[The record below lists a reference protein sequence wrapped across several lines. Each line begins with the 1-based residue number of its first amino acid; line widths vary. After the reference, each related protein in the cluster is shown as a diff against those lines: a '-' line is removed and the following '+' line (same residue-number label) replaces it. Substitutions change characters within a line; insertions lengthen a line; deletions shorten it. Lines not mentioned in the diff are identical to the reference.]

1 MMVVAL
7 LTQCPIVPAGTIVM
21 FDGPP
26 PPGWQILTDFHDR
39 FPMGTTTFGGATGG
53 TTSHTHTISGTTSSG
68 STEAFIASGSHIT
81 YYVMM
86 PHPHNYFTTTNPAD
100 HIPPYRTF
108 IFAKAL
114 YNFGY
119 LPQNAVVMSYYPPT
133 RPEWTDI
140 TSTMTDRFPRGHNTT
155 PGLTGGTTSHSHTY
169 SGTTTT
175 NTSGN
180 ALNFAYGISFDVSR
194 NSWHNHTFSGTT
206 SSADHIP
213 PYRTVRFWKATS
225 TPAYIDSCRVLY
237 MYDTLPPC
245 SYINVDSDFNGRFP
259 RANTTTGV
267 NGGSSTHS
275 HSYSFTT
282 STYCILP
289 SGVSGATVSYVHSA
303 HCHNHTA
310 SGWTSSAVHTPPYR
324 TVIFARHC
332 GPLSYDEDLE
342 VYEKVP
348 LDADREYVVYNVY
361 GKEVLRGKGSGLEL
375 SKLPKGVYLVVS
387 EGKIRRYI
395 KRR

>member
-1 MMVVAL
+1 M
-7 LTQCPIVPAGTIVM
+7 VPAGTIVM

-26 PPGWQILTDFHDR
+26 PAGWQVITDFNDR
-39 FPMGTTTFGGATGG
+39 FPLGTTTYGGSLGG

-68 STEAFIASGSHIT
+68 STVPNCGAYSGNYIDP
-81 YYVMM
+81 MD
-86 PHPHNYFTTTNPAD
+86 PHTHDYNTTTSSAD

-119 LPQNAVVMSYYPPT
+119 LPQNAVVMSYYAPT

-175 NTSGN
+175 NTSSSSDI
-180 ALNFAYGISFDVSR
+180 FDYGSTYQTPYSQPH
-194 NSWHNHTFSGTT
+194 SHTFSGTT

-225 TPAYIDSCRVLY
+225 EPAYVDSCTVIY

-245 SYINVDSDFNGRFP
+245 PYINVDANFNGRIP

-282 STYCILP
+282 STYY
-289 SGVSGATVSYVHSA
+289 GSYVWTEGAATSHLPHGHS
-303 HCHNHTA
+303 HDA
-310 SGWTSSAVHTPPYR
+310 SGWTSSADHMPPYR
-324 TVIFARHC
+324 TVIFASIC
-332 GPLSYDEDLE
+332 GPMSYDDP
-342 VYEKVP
+342 VKVEEERF
-348 LDADREYVVYNVY
+348 DFGKEGEYIVFNVE
-361 GKEVLRGKGSGLEL
+361 GKEVLRGKKDEL
-375 SKLPKGVYLVVS
+375 SKLPKGVYIIVY
-387 EGKIRRYI
+387 EGKVKRYI

>member
-1 MMVVAL
+1 MMMVAL

-26 PPGWQILTDFHDR
+26 PPGWQILTDFQDR

-68 STEAFIASGSHIT
+68 STIPNCGGLTYSIT
-81 YYVMM
+81 PMD
-86 PHPHNYFTTTNPAD
+86 PHTHDYWTTTSSAD

-114 YNFGY
+114 YNFSY

-140 TSTMTDRFPRGHNTT
+140 TSTMTDRFPRGHNST

-169 SGTTTT
+169 SGTTTS
-175 NTSGN
+175 NTSGTGDV
-180 ALNFAYGISFDVSR
+180 FDYGSTYDTPYNDMHS
-194 NSWHNHTFSGTT
+194 HTFSGTT
-206 SSADHIP
+206 DPADHIP

-245 SYINVDSDFNGRFP
+245 SYITVDPNFNGRFP

-267 NGGSSTHS
+267 NGGSSTHA
-275 HSYSFTT
+275 HFYSFTT
-282 STYCILP
+282 STYCANYVVTQGAVTYHLP
-289 SGVSGATVSYVHSA
+289 R
-303 HCHNHTA
+303 CHNHTA
-310 SGWTSSAVHTPPYR
+310 SGTTSSADHTPPYR
-324 TVIFARHC
+324 NVIFALHC
-332 GPLSYDEDLE
+332 GPLSYDEGVE
-342 VYEKVP
+342 VYERVP

-361 GKEVLRGKGSGLEL
+361 GKEVLRGKGSSLEL

-387 EGKIRRYI
+387 EWKIRRYI